1 MKYVSAALVLLGTLF
16 LQVAPAQAV
25 PITFVANL
33 LGANEIPPNGSP
45 ATGFA
50 TVVLDPTAQ
59 TIQINVT
66 FADLTTPVTAAH
78 IHCCLPSPF
87 ALANVGVATTVPAFP
102 GFPVPPN
109 IPPPGVTSGDYHSA
123 VLSLLDAGTY
133 NPAFVA
139 MFPGGIPAAEA
150 ALVAGIENNETY
162 LNIHT
167 SMFPNGEIRGFLV
180 AAAPEPASLM
190 LLGSALFGLGLLRR
204 RKSLRV

>member
-1 MKYVSAALVLLGTLF
+1 M
-16 LQVAPAQAV
+16 
-25 PITFVANL
+25 TFVANL
-33 LGANEIPPNGSP
+33 TGANEIPPSGSS

-66 FADLTTPVTAAH
+66 FAGLTTPATAAH
-78 IHCCLPSPF
+78 IHCCLASPF
-87 ALANVGVATTVPAFP
+87 APVNVGVATTVPAFP

-123 VLSLLDAGTY
+123 ILSLLDAGTY

-167 SMFPNGEIRGFLV
+167 SMFPGGEIRGFLV
-180 AAAPEPASLM
+180 AAPEPASLV
-190 LLGSALFGLGLLRR
+190 LLGSALFGLSLLRR
-204 RKSLRV
+204 RTGTQRS